1 MGYTI
6 LHQNTFYNNNNNIS
20 IMDYKIFLEWPFW
33 LVVGLFFLSIPLM
46 DKVEEMMVTKD
57 TLYPALVFLLPVAAV
72 IYFFVLPTIKKNK

>member
-6 LHQNTFYNNNNNIS
+6 YIQNTFNNNNNNIL

-33 LVVGLFFLSIPLM
+33 LVVGLFFLSILLM

-57 TLYPALVFLLPVAAV
+57 TLYPALVFLIPVAAV

>member
-1 MGYTI
+1 
-6 LHQNTFYNNNNNIS
+6 
-20 IMDYKIFLEWPFW
+20 MDTKIFTEWPFW

>member
-1 MGYTI
+1 
-6 LHQNTFYNNNNNIS
+6 
-20 IMDYKIFLEWPFW
+20 MDTKIFTEWPFW

-57 TLYPALVFLLPVAAV
+57 TLYPALVFLIPVAAV

>member
-6 LHQNTFYNNNNNIS
+6 LHQNTFNNNNNKIL

-33 LVVGLFFLSIPLM
+33 LVVGLFTLSVFLM
-46 DKVEEMMVTKD
+46 DKIEALLATKD
-57 TLYPALVFLLPVAAV
+57 TLYPALVFLIPVAAV

>member
-1 MGYTI
+1 
-6 LHQNTFYNNNNNIS
+6 
-20 IMDYKIFLEWPFW
+20 MDYRIFMEWPFW

>member
-1 MGYTI
+1 
-6 LHQNTFYNNNNNIS
+6 
-20 IMDYKIFLEWPFW
+20 MDTKIFTEWPFW
-33 LVVGLFFLSIPLM
+33 LVVSLFFLSIPLM

>member
-6 LHQNTFYNNNNNIS
+6 LHQNTFNNNNNNIF

-46 DKVEEMMVTKD
+46 DKVEAMMTTKD